1 MAGKIIIVDDEA
13 ELLEGLQ
20 AMLAR
25 EFPKVEI
32 FTSICPAQALV
43 MLQKQPVNLVLTD
56 VRMPG
61 MNGLDLLPELKKLD
75 PTMAVLVMT
84 AFGSIETAVNAV
96 KKGAYDFI
104 CKPFNY
110 PQLFL
115 SVKKGLEHNRLV
127 RENIS
132 LRRRMSDRTVFENFV
147 GQSAVMRQFYDNIKA
162 VAHSNYTVLVRG
174 ESGTGKELTAK
185 AIHRQSK
192 RKDGNLVMV
201 NCPAIPEHLL
211 ESELFGHK
219 KGAFTGADYD
229 HGGLFAEA
237 AGGTICLDEI
247 GDIPVSVQ
255 VKLLRVLQENELRPI
270 GASRTRKID
279 VRVIALTNQ
288 NLEEKISNGQFRE
301 DLFYRLNVVTVRTPK
316 LDEIRDDIPMLINH
330 FGKITCNEQGVPLKK
345 FSPEFIKAMSSRPWP
360 GNVRQLQNMI
370 IRSVVFCQGDEVCL
384 SNLEQGDEKSADS
397 QAWQDIIGNISGF
410 TSYKAAKENVLKEFS
425 RQYLGNI
432 LQTTN
437 GNVTRASTLSGL
449 SRAAFQKIMHRFAIK
464 SDEFRHTHNHP
475 ESYQKW

>member
-1 MAGKIIIVDDEA
+1 
-13 ELLEGLQ
+13 
-20 AMLAR
+20 ML
-25 EFPKVEI
+25 K
-32 FTSICPAQALV
+32 
-43 MLQKQPVNLVLTD
+43 KQPANLLLTD
-56 VRMPG
+56 IRMPN
-61 MNGLDLLPELKKLD
+61 MDGLDLMCRLKKID
-75 PTMAVLVMT
+75 ETMSVVVMT
-84 AFGSIETAVNAV
+84 AYGSVETAVDAV
-96 KKGAYDFI
+96 KQGAYDFI
-104 CKPFNY
+104 CKPFDYNH
-110 PQLFL
+110 LFQ

-132 LRRRMSDRTVFENFV
+132 LRRRMADRTVFEDFV

-192 RKDGNLVMV
+192 RKNANLVMV

-219 KGAFTGADYD
+219 KGSFTGADYE

-237 AGGTICLDEI
+237 DGGTICLDEI

-301 DLFYRLNVVTVRTPK
+301 DLFYRLNVVTVHTPK
-316 LDEIRDDIPMLINH
+316 LDDMREDIPMLINH
-330 FGKITCNEQGVPLKK
+330 FGEMTCKEQGVPMKK
-345 FSPEFIKAMSSRPWP
+345 FSPEFIKEMTARPWP

-370 IRSVVFCQGDEVCL
+370 RRAVVFCQGKEVYPD
-384 SNLEQGDEKSADS
+384 NIEHFAEKPADN
-397 QAWQDIIGNISGF
+397 QACQDILGYVSGF
-410 TSYKAAKENVLKEFS
+410 SSYKAAKDNVLKKFS
-425 RQYLGNI
+425 RQYLGN
-432 LQTTN
+432 LLRTTS
-437 GNVTRASTLSGL
+437 GNVTKASALSGL
-449 SRAAFQKIMHRFAIK
+449 SRAAFQKIMHRFEIK
-464 SDEFRHTHNHP
+464 PDDFR
-475 ESYQKW
+475 K